1 PSSYAGETFKWVEHS
16 YDHGSD
22 YRAVIDISGC
32 NLEKRSDQP
41 STEKEDDWTYSF
53 SLKGATATKVFS
65 RSRADIKP
73 SYNLR
78 LNDYMLPDDV
88 KTAPT
93 LYIRNVTI
101 SEGESGQDKI
111 TVEVREGESWQ
122 GAYNCP
128 ATALTIHQTFMCPKE
143 N

>member
-1 PSSYAGETFKWVEHS
+1 MYRRSTLSIFLASSVFVIGSFSLPSSYAGETFKWVEHS

-78 LNDYMLPDDV
+78 LNDYM
-88 KTAPT
+88 
-93 LYIRNVTI
+93 
-101 SEGESGQDKI
+101 
-111 TVEVREGESWQ
+111 
-122 GAYNCP
+122 
-128 ATALTIHQTFMCPKE
+128 
-143 N
+143 